1 MHIGLHYATILPL
14 LSILALAASLANLAL
29 RDKEGHTRLLAMGA
43 TLAAAGWII
52 YTIPFLTLDY
62 RLAEV
67 ARNSNDGL
75 DPLIRWA
82 ASWSGGGSSLYLFS
96 ALTAAFTL
104 YLMRR
109 GANHR
114 FTGAMTALLLASM
127 VAALLNGAFDVM
139 EEGGGIGINPLLKSY
154 WILVHPPTTFAG
166 YSMLLTAAIAILTG
180 VRATGL
186 LLAGWILLTL
196 GITLGGYWSY
206 ETFGW
211 GGYWA
216 WDPVEISQLSVW
228 LAAVAVIHSI
238 GPISGMRRPMLLLL
252 ASSIPLAL
260 YVTRSGLSP
269 LHSFAAANI
278 GTAVLL
284 AVSIVLLGIM
294 LYMVAAN
301 EQVYRVINIV
311 ADTIRKR
318 SVPGI
323 SVSIAGT
330 LLILIALF
338 VYASLMAP
346 SLLTA
351 IGIEATVP
359 TMAEGVRFYHPILYP
374 LFTTALA
381 IIPAY
386 FLSKELKTRGVVI
399 YAISIVV
406 TVITSIIVAMKYK
419 IAPLAPTST
428 NIMMTTG
435 LVVSLIVLSML
446 TISIIMGK
454 NSRSRDLILK
464 TIHIGIAITYIG
476 ILLSGT
482 YAFNDIYLEKY
493 NLKKGESINIGGIN
507 IKIIDYRYEKNNGV
521 IDMHTHIVGKR
532 VTALAAWQ
540 GISMLKDDMTPLVKE
555 LMLAQ
560 EEIKSNKTLKTI
572 DTVIAVIN
580 NIKNV
585 NMYLDGTGSL
595 SMVTPN
601 NTIIRI
607 IDNDKISI
615 VINNISMAASID
627 ASNQQNLTDR
637 YSYISL
643 LVYASNMSIQSSNLT
658 NSKPIKES
666 KYYLVEF
673 KDNVSISFRGI
684 SIRIERMIVTS
695 NDVRIDNG
703 VIIITSP
710 VILVTEGTIGYNGV
724 SIEVP
729 GAYDYGLYL
738 YSIARF
744 GSSNVMGSVVNSTLA
759 DILLNPDI
767 LYSISSS
774 GPGLLPLPSSVL
786 DGVRL
791 RVLLE
796 IDAGGET
803 TTREAVIRFEA
814 NGEALGIHGLVTD
827 TLIIKDGL
835 GDLYINVRP
844 PQVNGFFGVYHELL
858 PYYLKEA
865 RTGLSEAEYISLVAV
880 MSAGHVVGGAGSLD
894 PNSVGIQ
901 VERGIIDLYLLSE
914 KFDPGES
921 TINTS
926 GIVVAVKY
934 VPWVNLIWAG
944 VAVMV
949 LGGMAALLAYRMG
962 S

>member
-1 MHIGLHYATILPL
+1 MHIGIHYATILPL
-14 LSILALAASLANLAL
+14 LSILALAASLVNLAL
-29 RDKEGHTRLLAMGA
+29 RDKEGHTRLLVIGA

-52 YTIPFLTLDY
+52 YTIPFITLDY

-96 ALTAAFTL
+96 ALTAASTL
-104 YLMRR
+104 HLMRR

-114 FTGAMTALLLASM
+114 FTGAMAALLLASM

-180 VRATGL
+180 VRATRL

-294 LYMVAAN
+294 LYIIAVD
-301 EQVYRVINIV
+301 EQVYNVIN
-311 ADTIRKR
+311 TIAATMRKR
-318 SVPGI
+318 SIPGI
-323 SVSIAGT
+323 TISIAGA
-330 LLILIALF
+330 LLILIAIF

-346 SLLTA
+346 SLLTV

-374 LFTTALA
+374 LFTAALA
-381 IIPAY
+381 LIPTY
-386 FLSKELKTRGVVI
+386 FLSKELKTRGIII
-399 YAISIVV
+399 YLTLIIIV
-406 TVITSIIVAMKYK
+406 TITSIIVATGYK

-435 LVVSLIVLSML
+435 LTISLIVLSML
-446 TISIIMGK
+446 ATSIIIGK
-454 NSRSRDLILK
+454 NKRSRDLMLK

-482 YAFNDIYLEKY
+482 YAFNDTYLEKY
-493 NLKKGESINIGGIN
+493 NLKKGESISIGDIS
-507 IKIIDYRYEKNNGV
+507 IKIIDYKYEKNNGV
-521 IDMHTHIVGKR
+521 IDLYTHIAGKR

-540 GISMLKDDMTPLVKE
+540 GISMLKDDMASLVKE

-560 EEIKSNKTLKTI
+560 EEISNNETLKTI
-572 DTVIAVIN
+572 EKIITIIN
-580 NIKNV
+580 NIKDV
-585 NMYLDGTGSL
+585 DVYLNSVGSI
-595 SMVTPN
+595 SIITEN
-601 NTIIRI
+601 NTARI
-607 IDNDKISI
+607 IDNEKINI
-615 VINNISMAASID
+615 IINNISVVVSID
-627 ASNQQNLTDR
+627 IPSRQNLTDK

-643 LVYASNMSIQSSNLT
+643 LINASSISIESSNLT
-658 NSKPIKES
+658 NVSLIEYG

-673 KDNVSISFRGI
+673 KDNVSMIFKDI
-684 SIRIERMIVTS
+684 SIRIDRMIVAS
-695 NDVRIDNG
+695 DDVRIGNS
-703 VIIITSP
+703 VITMTSP
-710 VILVTEGTIGYNGV
+710 VILVTKGAIGYSGV

-729 GAYDYGLYL
+729 GVYDYGLYL

-744 GSSNVMGSVVNSTLA
+744 GSGSVMSSVVNSTLA
-759 DILLNPDI
+759 DVLLDPGI

-791 RVLLE
+791 RVMLE
-796 IDAGGET
+796 VDAGGET
-803 TTREAVIRFEA
+803 ITREAVIRFEA

-880 MSAGHVVGGAGSLD
+880 MAAGHVVGGAGSLD

-914 KFDPGES
+914 EFDPEES
-921 TINTS
+921 TINTG

-934 VPWVNLIWAG
+934 VPWVNLVWVG

-949 LGGMAALLAYRMG
+949 LGGVATLLAYRTG